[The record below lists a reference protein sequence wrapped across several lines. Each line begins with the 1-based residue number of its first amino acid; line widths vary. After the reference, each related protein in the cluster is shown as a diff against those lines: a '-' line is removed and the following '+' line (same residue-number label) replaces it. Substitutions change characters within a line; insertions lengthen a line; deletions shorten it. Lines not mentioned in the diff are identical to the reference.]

1 MVTRG
6 SFYRFLQSHP
16 DKCPTL
22 LISGIAVFIGGIKT
36 NPTIMK
42 KVLTLILLAAALIQA
57 PAKAQCPP
65 GAFAYQSL
73 YPQCPSGCGVLLLG
87 WPEGV
92 LVNIY
97 GGTPLTIITSTII
110 SGTLGGPGTGDA
122 FTCVPCNTPLVYA
135 SNVNGATS
143 GCVIATIGVVPVK
156 LTNFTAAVN
165 GRSSLLKW
173 TATSETGTVKYTVQ
187 KSRDGRIFTDLGTI
201 NGTQY
206 PVNDYTFTDASLTAG
221 AVFYRIKAAE
231 LSGSITYSEVVM
243 VKNQNDFGF
252 SVYPN
257 PANEAF
263 KVTLPSKF
271 LPATIEVINAQG
283 ATVHSAKTNQTSYT
297 VNQYLQKG
305 VYAVR
310 VTGSNN
316 ESLTQRLIK
325 N

>member
-1 MVTRG
+1 
-6 SFYRFLQSHP
+6 
-16 DKCPTL
+16 
-22 LISGIAVFIGGIKT
+22 
-36 NPTIMK
+36 MK
-42 KVLTLILLAAALIQA
+42 KFLTLILLSVALIQA

-97 GGTPLTIITSTII
+97 GGTPLTIITSTVI
-110 SGTLGGPGTGDA
+110 SGTLGGSGTGDA

-135 SNVNGATS
+135 SNINGATS

-156 LTNFTAAVN
+156 LTNFSA
-165 GRSSLLKW
+165 LLSGNNCLLNW
-173 TATSETGTVKYTVQ
+173 TATSEIGTIKYTIQ
-187 KSRDGRIFTDLGTI
+187 KSNDGRNFTDLTTVSGKQLPI
-201 NGTQY
+201 NNY
-206 PVNDYTFTDASLTAG
+206 SYTDASALKG
-221 AVFYRIKAAE
+221 ASFYRIKSTE
-231 LSGSITYSEVVM
+231 VSGSFSYSEMVM
-243 VKNQNDFGF
+243 LKNQSEFGF

-257 PANEAF
+257 PANEEF
-263 KVTLPSKF
+263 KITLPSKF
-271 LPATIEVINAQG
+271 LPATVEIINAQG
-283 ATVHSAKTNQTSYT
+283 AVIHSAKTNQAS
-297 VNQYLQKG
+297 
-305 VYAVR
+305 YAVNKYMPKGIYAVK

>member
-1 MVTRG
+1 
-6 SFYRFLQSHP
+6 
-16 DKCPTL
+16 
-22 LISGIAVFIGGIKT
+22 
-36 NPTIMK
+36 MK

-57 PAKAQCPP
+57 PVKAQCPP

-110 SGTLGGPGTGDA
+110 SGTLGGSGTGDA

-156 LTNFTAAVN
+156 LTNFTAVSN
-165 GRSSLLKW
+165 GSSTLLKW
-173 TATSETGTVKYTVQ
+173 TASSETGTVKYTIQ
-187 KSRDGRIFTDLGTI
+187 KSNNGRSFADLGTI
-201 NGTQY
+201 NGKQFAENNY
-206 PVNDYTFTDASLTAG
+206 NFTDVSASVGSVYYRIMAVEVSG
-221 AVFYRIKAAE
+221 AV
-231 LSGSITYSEVVM
+231 TYSDVVM
-243 VKNQNDFGF
+243 VKSQHDFAF

-257 PANEAF
+257 PAIESF
-263 KVTLPSKF
+263 KVTLPNKF
-271 LPATIEVINAQG
+271 LPAAIEVINAQG
-283 ATVHSAKTNQTSYT
+283 AVVFSAKTNQPAFTI
-297 VNQYLQKG
+297 NQYLQKG
-305 VYAVR
+305 IYAVR
-310 VTGSNN
+310 VTGSNS

>member
-1 MVTRG
+1 
-6 SFYRFLQSHP
+6 
-16 DKCPTL
+16 
-22 LISGIAVFIGGIKT
+22 
-36 NPTIMK
+36 MK
-42 KVLTLILLAAALIQA
+42 KFLSLILMAVTLSQA
-57 PAKAQCPP
+57 PVKAQCPP

-97 GGTPLTIITSTII
+97 GGTPLTIITSTVI
-110 SGTLGGPGTGDA
+110 SGTLGGNGVGDA
-122 FTCVPCNTPLVYA
+122 FTCVPCNVPLVFA
-135 SNVNGATS
+135 STITGANS

-156 LTNFTAAVN
+156 LTNFSANSN
-165 GRSSLLKW
+165 GSSSVLKW
-173 TATSETGTVKYTVQ
+173 TTTSETGTVKYTVQ
-187 KSRDGRIFTDLGTI
+187 KSIDGRVFTDLAKI
-201 NGTQY
+201 NGKQFAQNEY
-206 PVNDYTFTDASLTAG
+206 SYTDASATAG
-221 AVFYRIKAAE
+221 TVFYRIKATE
-231 LSGSITYSEVVM
+231 VSGSNTFSEIVL
-243 VKNQNDFGF
+243 VKNQNNFGI

-257 PANEAF
+257 PASEAF
-263 KVTLPSKF
+263 RITLPSKF

-283 ATVHSAKTNQTSYT
+283 AVVYTTKTNQASST

-305 VYAVR
+305 IYAVK

>member
-1 MVTRG
+1 
-6 SFYRFLQSHP
+6 
-16 DKCPTL
+16 
-22 LISGIAVFIGGIKT
+22 
-36 NPTIMK
+36 MK
-42 KVLTLILLAAALIQA
+42 KVLSLILLAVALLQA
-57 PAKAQCPP
+57 PVKAQCPP

-110 SGTLGGPGTGDA
+110 SGTLGGSGTGDA

-156 LTNFTAAVN
+156 LTNFTAVSN
-165 GRSSLLKW
+165 GTTTLLKW
-173 TATSETGTVKYTVQ
+173 TASSETGTVKYTIQ
-187 KSRDGRIFTDLGTI
+187 KSNNGRSFTDLGTI
-201 NGTQY
+201 NGKQFAENNY
-206 PVNDYTFTDASLTAG
+206 NFTDASSTIG
-221 AVFYRIKAAE
+221 SVFYRIKATE
-231 LSGSITYSEVVM
+231 VSGSNTYSEVIM
-243 VKNQNDFGF
+243 VKSQHDFAF

-257 PANEAF
+257 PAIESF
-263 KVTLPSKF
+263 KVTLPGKF
-271 LPATIEVINAQG
+271 LPATVEVINAQG
-283 ATVHSAKTNQTSYT
+283 AVIHSAKTNQATYT
-297 VNQYLQKG
+297 VSQYLQKG
-305 VYAVR
+305 IYAVR

-316 ESLTQRLIK
+316 ESVTQRLIK

>member
-1 MVTRG
+1 
-6 SFYRFLQSHP
+6 
-16 DKCPTL
+16 
-22 LISGIAVFIGGIKT
+22 
-36 NPTIMK
+36 MK
-42 KVLTLILLAAALIQA
+42 KVLSLILLAVALFQA
-57 PAKAQCPP
+57 PVKAQCPP

-97 GGTPLTIITSTII
+97 GGTPLSIITSTII
-110 SGTLGGPGTGDA
+110 SGTLGGSGTGDA

-156 LTNFTAAVN
+156 LSHFSATSNDDAV
-165 GRSSLLKW
+165 LLKW
-173 TATSETGTVKYTVQ
+173 TASSETGTVKYTIQ
-187 KSRDGRIFTDLGTI
+187 KSNNGRSFIDLGTI
-201 NGTQY
+201 NGKQLAENNYQY
-206 PVNDYTFTDASLTAG
+206 SDASSNTG
-221 AVFYRIKAAE
+221 SVFYRIKATE

-243 VKNQNDFGF
+243 VKSRYNFGF

-257 PANEAF
+257 PAMEAF
-263 KVTLPSKF
+263 TITLPGKF
-271 LPATIEVINAQG
+271 LPATVEVINAQG
-283 ATVHSAKTNQTSYT
+283 AVVFSVKSNQPTYT

-305 VYAVR
+305 VYAIR